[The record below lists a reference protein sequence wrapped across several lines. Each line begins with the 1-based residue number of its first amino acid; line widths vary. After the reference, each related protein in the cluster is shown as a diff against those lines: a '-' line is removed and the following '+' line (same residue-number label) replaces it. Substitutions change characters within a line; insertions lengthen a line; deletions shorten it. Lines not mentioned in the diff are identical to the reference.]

1 MQGWFNIYKTTYL
14 INHISGIKSI
24 IISINA
30 EKVFDKI
37 QYNFKINALEESE
50 SHVSERN
57 EQNRA
62 TQLPTSK
69 YMEKNLKPSH

>member
-1 MQGWFNIYKTTYL
+1 MYW
-14 INHISGIKSI
+14 
-24 IISINA
+24 IISSDA

>member
-1 MQGWFNIYKTTYL
+1 M
-14 INHISGIKSI
+14 
-24 IISINA
+24 
-30 EKVFDKI
+30 FDKI

-62 TQLPTSK
+62 TQLQTSK